1 MTNRVVVAATI
12 GTAVL
17 TAAVAVSVPQLAS
30 ASSHPHPA
38 GAHSATHVLRFVD
51 KQAGKNIDAGPALI
65 QADDD
70 YDGKKLIGTDE
81 INCVFG
87 QTSAKCLVTLSIKG
101 GFLYGKF
108 TETPDNDITGT
119 ITGGAGSFKGD
130 KGTIVGKAHKPIVV
144 RYHG

>member
-1 MTNRVVVAATI
+1 MTKRVVVSAA

-17 TAAVAVSVPQLAS
+17 AAAVAVAVPHLAS
-30 ASSHPHPA
+30 AGTHQRAIES
-38 GAHSATHVLRFVD
+38 SATHTIRFVD
-51 KQAGKNIDAGPALI
+51 KQAGKNIDRGRGLI
-65 QADDD
+65 QANDD

-87 QTSAKCLVTLSIKG
+87 RTSGKCLVTLSVKG

-108 TETPDNDITGT
+108 TETPDDVITGT

-130 KGTIVGKAHKPIVV
+130 KGTITGKAHHPIVIH
-144 RYHG
+144 YHG